1 MLFVKANLSKG
12 GNVLG
17 KYNAFLYDEVGNAY
31 TRKNLYLH
39 EIAQNQSALKSVTGA
54 DREKAISALR
64 NLIRNK
70 KNHPYNV
77 DFLTYKREER
87 NFLTTLNAKVKTLA
101 SNLDASMDPKLRKLH
116 LDLIRSN
123 EKKSFYKPYVAL
135 TYDAELEYEKHHII
149 SMQLPEIIEKYA
161 QTKKEL
167 VEARIK
173 LKEINPE
180 EERTF
185 HKNLKQFI
193 VGQRA
198 LYLKNKSKLKEKRKQ
213 KIISEKAL
221 RNGIIE
227 LKKKKKDLINT
238 KKYTSEK
245 KSTQELINNKKYVLT
260 KGIRREIKVL
270 KSNIADSRRKI
281 PVEVTKTQP
290 IYSRF
295 TFVLPG
301 LGQLLNKQYLK
312 AMLFA
317 LGSAFVYFIA
327 IPYALG
333 YGNYQGDGIM
343 GLVTLAE
350 FGLKIDKSLIY
361 MIEGI
366 VAIFLIIIAFIILLL
381 SYLDVRNVER
391 KVIKGIRP
399 RNAFETL
406 LGVEQDGFP
415 YLVSLPALLVTVF
428 IVLVPI
434 TTAILLSFTGMD
446 PKHQSKFGWVGI
458 DNYKLIATG
467 SGLAGSVFWSILWW
481 TLIWTAVATT
491 LAIAVGFLLAIIA
504 NNERIKGK
512 TFFRV
517 VYLLPWAVPAFITI
531 MFFSIM
537 FSPDGALT
545 TLMTNI
551 FGTRILIKNDA
562 VLTRTVLIGLQTWLG
577 SSYVFLLS
585 TGVLQAIP
593 GDLYEAAQI
602 DGATEFQKLK
612 RITIPMVLFQTAP
625 LLVGQYTFNFNNFS
639 IIYLFN
645 GGGPFNPSKYGNLAG
660 SSDLLISYIFK
671 LTMENQYQ
679 AIGAAISIII
689 SMGLM
694 LFAFIGFKNSKAFK
708 EERL

>member
-12 GNVLG
+12 GTVLG
-17 KYNAFLYDEVGNAY
+17 KYNAFLYDDIGNAY

-39 EIAQNQSALKSVTGA
+39 EIAQNQSALKSVTGS

-70 KNHPYNV
+70 RNHPYNV
-77 DFLTYKREER
+77 DFLAYKKQEKV
-87 NFLTTLNAKVKTLA
+87 FLKTLNDKVKQA
-101 SNLDASMDPKLRKLH
+101 FDASMDRKLRKLQR
-116 LDLIRSN
+116 DLFMSK
-123 EKKSFYKPYVAL
+123 EKVLFYKPFVNL
-135 TYDAELEYEKHHII
+135 TYDAELEYEKNSII
-149 SMQLPEIIEKYA
+149 AMQLPDIIEKYT
-161 QTKKEL
+161 QTKQEL

-173 LKEINPE
+173 LSGLNPDD
-180 EERTF
+180 ERRF
-185 HKNLKQFI
+185 NQSLKKFK
-193 VGQRA
+193 VAQRA
-198 LYLKNKSKLKEKRKQ
+198 LYLKNKSKLKDKRNE

-221 RNGIIE
+221 RNGIVE
-227 LKKKKKDLINT
+227 LKKKKKELINIKT
-238 KKYTSEK
+238 YTSEK
-245 KSTQELINNKKYVLT
+245 KSTRELINNKKYVLT
-260 KGIRREIKVL
+260 KGISRELKVL

-290 IYSRF
+290 IFSRV
-295 TFVLPG
+295 TFALPG

-312 AMLFA
+312 AVLFGIGT
-317 LGSAFVYFIA
+317 LFVYLIA

-333 YGNYQGDGIM
+333 YGNYQGDGIL

-366 VAIFLIIIAFIILLL
+366 VAIFLVVIAVVIFLF

-391 KVIKGIRP
+391 DVIKGTRP

-406 LGVEQDGFP
+406 LGFEQDGFP

-446 PKHQSKFGWVGI
+446 PKNQSKFGWVGL

-491 LAIAVGFLLAIIA
+491 LAIAVGFILAILA

-545 TLMTNI
+545 TLMTKLL
-551 FGTRILIKNDA
+551 GTRILIKNDA
-562 VLTRTVLIGLQTWLG
+562 VLTRAVLIGLQTWLG

-660 SSDLLISYIFK
+660 SSDLLISYIYK